1 MNSMRFNRNCTGD
14 IDGGRKRH
22 IVPYSAYM
30 KEVMAHLSAGIYV
43 VTGSLVPSELS
54 AFKRFPDK
62 GKITCVWSLPCTTN
76 KTELRFCLILVMND
90 LRQR

>member
-30 KEVMAHLSAGIYV
+30 KEVLAHLSAGIYV
-43 VTGSLVPSELS
+43 VTGSLVPSEL
-54 AFKRFPDK
+54 
-62 GKITCVWSLPCTTN
+62 
-76 KTELRFCLILVMND
+76 
-90 LRQR
+90 